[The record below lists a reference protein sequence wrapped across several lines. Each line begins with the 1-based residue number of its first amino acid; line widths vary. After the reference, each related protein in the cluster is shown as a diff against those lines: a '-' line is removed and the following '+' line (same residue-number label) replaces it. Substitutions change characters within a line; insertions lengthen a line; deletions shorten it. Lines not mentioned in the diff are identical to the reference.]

1 MAYPITILYIQPLKL
16 FCSMKKLL
24 ATTFASLF
32 LALFIQLNVFS
43 QVNPQASTTSGARI
57 TFAEKSHD
65 FGDIQQGDKVN
76 YTFKFTNTGTAPLIV
91 SKVETTCGCTA
102 TNWTKD
108 PVKPGDSGEIAATFN
123 STGRKGA
130 QRKVIT
136 IYSNAT
142 NAKETVAIVS
152 NVLTSSSE

>member
-1 MAYPITILYIQPLKL
+1 
-16 FCSMKKLL
+16 MKKLSVITL
-24 ATTFASLF
+24 ASFF
-32 LALFIQLNVFS
+32 LTLFIQLNAFS
-43 QVNPQASTTSGARI
+43 QVTPQASTSGARI

-65 FGDIQQGDKVN
+65 FGDIKEGDKVN
-76 YTFKFTNTGTAPLIV
+76 YTFKFTNTGTTPLIV

-123 STGRKGA
+123 STGKKGA

-136 IYSNAT
+136 IYSNAI

-152 NVLTSSSE
+152 NVLTPSSE